1 MSNLLK
7 LVVAI
12 FSLGSN
18 QLLSAAEPEIVSTE
32 TRTYDILVDHKRS
45 GQNTLTITRY
55 SDGTETVTADAKV
68 TVTWTV
74 FTYVYEFQGKER
86 WQQGRLEQITSRA
99 VDGGRRLSL
108 SATRGDGGF
117 SIAKDSR
124 KPVAGPDVQLTT
136 NYWREPAQVPAAG
149 VLTVLD
155 ADNGKLYEVKVE
167 RIGKEELT
175 VAGQRIP
182 ASGYR
187 LKGKLDVE
195 LWFDSQGLLVRQVG
209 LEDGHPTEVNLKSI
223 QRPTPA
229 PRSKER

>member
-7 LVVAI
+7 LGVAT
-12 FSLGSN
+12 FALAGN
-18 QLLSAAEPEIVSTE
+18 QGLLAAEPEIVSTE
-32 TRTYDILVDHKRS
+32 TRTYDILVDHKPS

-55 SDGTETVTADAKV
+55 SDGTETVAADAKV
-68 TVTWTV
+68 KVTWTV

-86 WQQGRLEQITSRA
+86 WQQGQLEQLTSRA

-108 SATRGDGGF
+108 SATRADGGF
-117 SIAKDSR
+117 SIAKDNR
-124 KPVAGPDVQLTT
+124 KPAAGPDVQLTT
-136 NYWREPAQVPAAG
+136 NYWREPAQVPAGGA
-149 VLTVLD
+149 LTVLD

-175 VAGQRIP
+175 VAGQQVP

-209 LEDGHPTEVNLKSI
+209 VEDGHPTELRLRLI
-223 QRPTPA
+223 QRSTPA